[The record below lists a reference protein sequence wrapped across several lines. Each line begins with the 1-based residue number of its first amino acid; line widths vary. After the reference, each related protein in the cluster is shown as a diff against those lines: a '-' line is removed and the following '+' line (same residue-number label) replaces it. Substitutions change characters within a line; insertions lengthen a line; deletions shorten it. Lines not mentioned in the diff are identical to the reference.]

1 MTFVSG
7 GETVEENVM
16 TTLRA
21 TTTTWTGPGRIEREQ
36 LVQFGVWMFLAT
48 VVMLFAAFTSAY
60 IVRRAGTDWRSI
72 AMPSVLWLN
81 TIVLGASSL
90 AAEVGRRAAE
100 RSRWS
105 AARKGFIGAVLLGV
119 VFLGGQ
125 LAGWRALAEL
135 GVFVP
140 TSPQA
145 SFFYMLTGVH
155 AVHLMAGLVVLLV
168 TLPALRAAG
177 GPTLGAV
184 SPGVRARLAATF
196 WHFFGAL
203 WVYLFVLFAWF

>member
-1 MTFVSG
+1 
-7 GETVEENVM
+7 M

-21 TTTTWTGPGRIEREQ
+21 TSTWIDPGHAEREQ
-36 LVQFGVWMFLAT
+36 LVQLGVWMFLAT

-60 IVRRAGTDWRSI
+60 IVRRAGTDWRPI

-81 TIVLGASSL
+81 TIVLAASSL
-90 AAEVGRRAAE
+90 AAEFGHRAAE
-100 RSRWS
+100 RSRWG
-105 AARKGFIGAVLLGV
+105 AARAGFIGAVLLGV
-119 VFLGGQ
+119 AFLGGQ

-145 SFFYMLTGVH
+145 SFYYMLTGVH

-168 TLPALRAAG
+168 TLPSLRAAS
-177 GPTLGAV
+177 GPTGSAV
-184 SPGVRARLAATF
+184 SPRIRARLAATF

-203 WVYLFVLFAWF
+203 WVYLFLLFAWF